1 MIFANDS
8 RDASLPPIETT
19 EQSWRFRDD
28 LCPKNRPQRGGGL
41 GPKFG
46 SAGREADTIPDVVS
60 QSRLDH

>member
-8 RDASLPPIETT
+8 RDASLLPIETT

-28 LCPKNRPQRGGGL
+28 LRPKNRRQRGGGL
-41 GPKFG
+41 GPKFR
-46 SAGREADTIPDVVS
+46 SAGREAGTISDVVS